1 MKLELQIKIIDDKD
15 SSVIQQERIVR
26 NINTATAKETDS
38 IPSQFEMRLNQLET
52 IVASLT
58 GENIE
63 LKSKVEKLKGPSYAK
78 ILEDMGFV
86 RKEQSSPSTPKTDDG
101 EGNTRRLT
109 IFDK

>member
-58 GENIE
+58 GENID
-63 LKSKVEKLKGPSYAK
+63 LKGKVKLEGPTYAK
-78 ILEDMGFV
+78 IREELEDMGWAFV
-86 RKEQSSPSTPKTDDG
+86 
-101 EGNTRRLT
+101 
-109 IFDK
+109 